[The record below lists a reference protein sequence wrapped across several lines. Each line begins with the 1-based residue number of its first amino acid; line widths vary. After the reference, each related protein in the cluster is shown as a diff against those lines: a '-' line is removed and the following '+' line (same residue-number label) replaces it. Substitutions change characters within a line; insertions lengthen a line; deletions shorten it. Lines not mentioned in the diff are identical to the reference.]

1 MIMKRWFDHHL
12 AGDKYYQVGELVLKW
27 DKLNEPKGKNTK
39 FQHLWLGPFQVV
51 VKIGQGTYRLKTL

>member
-12 AGDKYYQVGELVLKW
+12 ARDKDFQVGELVLKW
-27 DKLNEPKGKNTK
+27 DMLSEPKGKQIK

-51 VKIGQGTYRLKTL
+51 ELVIELTD